1 MSYLLDALRK
11 SDEERKRHQQQSAHT
26 RVSFS
31 AEGPPVRKGKLY
43 FGLMLTSFMAV
54 IALTLAAGWWWS
66 HNQTSGPVTA
76 AGNSEQTSPA
86 PLPDARSTIP
96 AVISPPPGEQV
107 MDTPVSQQPPPP
119 LSDTAP
125 IDEIPY
131 LADLS
136 AETRSALPEMQFSG
150 HVYSPSPELR
160 LIMINESVVREGEA
174 VNSDLF
180 LDEITAEG
188 LVLRYRQTRF
198 KVQLF

>member
-31 AEGPPVRKGKLY
+31 TEGTRARKGKLY
-43 FGLMLTSFMAV
+43 FSLILTSFMAV

-66 HNQTSGPVTA
+66 HNQTSGPAIEDGLV
-76 AGNSEQTSPA
+76 QTSPA
-86 PLPDARSTIP
+86 PLTDDGSTIP
-96 AVISPPPGEQV
+96 AVISPPPGDQV
-107 MDTPVSQQPPPP
+107 LDPPVSQQPPPP
-119 LSDTAP
+119 STETAS

-136 AETRSALPEMQFSG
+136 AEIRAALPDMQFSG
-150 HVYSPSPELR
+150 HVYSPAPELR

-174 VNSDLF
+174 VDSDLF
-180 LDEITAEG
+180 LDEITADG